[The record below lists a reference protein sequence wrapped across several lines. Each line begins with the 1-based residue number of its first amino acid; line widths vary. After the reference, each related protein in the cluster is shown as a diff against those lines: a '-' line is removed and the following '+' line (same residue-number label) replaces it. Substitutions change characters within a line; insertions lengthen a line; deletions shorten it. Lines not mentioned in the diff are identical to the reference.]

1 MRIPEPKEDKVTATG
16 GGLCASGLLKP
27 ASLLKAGLF
36 VLQCALT
43 ESFHAVFSNNPHNT
57 LWSGPQTQPTRKG
70 LGKNLARKCLECW
83 NAAVSVD
90 EGTNITSAN
99 QRSS

>member
-1 MRIPEPKEDKVTATG
+1 MISAIAVVSAVDFSA
-16 GGLCASGLLKP
+16 ASKKQFSAVDFSAALKTIIHRGTIG
-27 ASLLKAGLF
+27 AVLK
-36 VLQCALT
+36 QMEC
-43 ESFHAVFSNNPHNT
+43 H
-57 LWSGPQTQPTRKG
+57 
-70 LGKNLARKCLECW
+70 KNLARKCLERW